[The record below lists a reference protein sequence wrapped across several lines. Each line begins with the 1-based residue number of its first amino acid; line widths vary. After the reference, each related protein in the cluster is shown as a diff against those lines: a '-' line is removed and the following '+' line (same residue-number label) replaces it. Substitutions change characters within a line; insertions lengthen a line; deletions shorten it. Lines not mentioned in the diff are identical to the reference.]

1 MISPLRLLFI
11 ACLSS
16 LLIACVSP
24 GKLPIEDDSFVESA
38 NKFSAWQL
46 ENSREYEAIN
56 VLLFEVDDL
65 IETNALDA
73 AEDKLERV
81 LRVKSSY
88 APAWS
93 RMSWLALEVN
103 SPKRAVQMAKRSN
116 SFARGNRQLQ
126 SLNWSFIRDASQML
140 NDDEAYQRAGQKI
153 DSLQAF

>member
-1 MISPLRLLFI
+1 
-11 ACLSS
+11 
-16 LLIACVSP
+16 
-24 GKLPIEDDSFVESA
+24 
-38 NKFSAWQL
+38 
-46 ENSREYEAIN
+46 
-56 VLLFEVDDL
+56 
-65 IETNALDA
+65 
-73 AEDKLERV
+73 V